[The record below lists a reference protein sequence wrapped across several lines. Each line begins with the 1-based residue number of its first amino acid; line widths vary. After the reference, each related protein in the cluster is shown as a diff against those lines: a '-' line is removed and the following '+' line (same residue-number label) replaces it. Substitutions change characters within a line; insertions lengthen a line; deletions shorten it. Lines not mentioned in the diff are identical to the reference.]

1 MRQQRPNLAA
11 AAPIH
16 NGQQPH
22 LRLRPLS
29 QRQPVRTAQL
39 GNALVQVGA
48 VPRNATSRRSQRLI
62 PAERRQNT
70 RLNL

>member
-11 AAPIH
+11 APTIH

-22 LRLRPLS
+22 LRLRTLS